1 VPGLAGLIKG
11 EEMESTDFPKI
22 LGLCCR
28 WCSYA
33 GADLAGSM
41 RLQYPPEIRIMLV
54 PCTGRVDILHILRA
68 FELGFDAVFVSGC
81 HLGDC
86 HYLSGNTR
94 AVKRVAKVKQEL
106 AVMGIEPERLEMF
119 HVSSGEGP
127 KFAAVCREM
136 FDRAIK
142 LGPNPVKR
150 EARAAWLANQGPAI
164 EWPEVNATTT
174 LTQ

>member
-1 VPGLAGLIKG
+1 
-11 EEMESTDFPKI
+11 MESMDFPKI
-22 LGLCCR
+22 LGFCCR

-54 PCTGRVDILHILRA
+54 PCTGRVDILHVLRA

-86 HYLSGNTR
+86 HYLAGNHR
-94 AVKRVAKVKQEL
+94 AVKRVDKVKQDL

-136 FDRAIK
+136 YERAIK
-142 LGPNPVKR
+142 LGPTPVKR
-150 EARAAWLANQGPAI
+150 EARAAWLASQGTVKDQPG
-164 EWPEVNATTT
+164 VNAATALT
-174 LTQ
+174 L